1 MQKKSEKLYNYYTCH
16 YLPCTV
22 AYSSMYVSLIDDVL
36 ELNVIEGEHLPSK
49 GYERVHHGSPILDP
63 RLYPLCDFCL
73 EAPGSPRI
81 SRSMEDLRYLKL
93 FEATVYGNDQM
104 EL

>member
-1 MQKKSEKLYNYYTCH
+1 MYIVSSKEKMQKKNRKVIYYTCH

-36 ELNVIEGEHLPSK
+36 ELNVIEGEDLPSK

-81 SRSMEDLRYLKL
+81 SQDLQVHGR
-93 FEATVYGNDQM
+93 FEIF
-104 EL
+104 EII